1 MPDNDLY
8 STKIYTN
15 CCNGSN
21 GSNGC
26 GCGCG
31 SNVGPAGPMGPQGP
45 VGPQGPTIN
54 GKRPLS
60 RC

>member
-1 MPDNDLY
+1 MPDNDLC

-15 CCNGSN
+15 CCNGS
-21 GSNGC
+21 S

-54 GKRPLS
+54 GKQPLS
-60 RC
+60 CC